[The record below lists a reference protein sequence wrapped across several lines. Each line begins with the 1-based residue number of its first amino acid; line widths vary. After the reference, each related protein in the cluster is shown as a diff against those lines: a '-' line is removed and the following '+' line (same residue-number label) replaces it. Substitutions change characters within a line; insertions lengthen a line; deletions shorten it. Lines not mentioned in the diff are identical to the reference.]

1 MMYTVKVIE
10 DENGQLILPLPDE
23 VLKHLGA
30 DIGDT
35 IVWTDNNDGTFSLT
49 RKEDNVKTT

>member
-1 MMYTVKVIE
+1 MYTVKVIE
-10 DENGQLILPLPDE
+10 DENGQFFLPFPDE

-35 IVWTDNNDGTFSLT
+35 LVWTDNNNGTFSMVK
-49 RKEDNVKTT
+49 KEDNDE

>member
-49 RKEDNVKTT
+49 RKEDNAKTT

>member
-1 MMYTVKVIE
+1 MFTVQVIE
-10 DENGQLILPLPDE
+10 DENGQLILPRPDE
-23 VLKHLGA
+23 VLKHLGL